1 MAVGPTLG
9 TGLFIGAG
17 QALAVGGPAS
27 LLISYLF
34 LSLLTYFMATTVA
47 EVAVYAPSRHGSM
60 IANGFRYL
68 PSSLGLATATL
79 RWYTL
84 ALMVPYETTTA
95 MVNLGLWEP
104 GPTVAIRLLIITAIV
119 VGFNFLP
126 ERTFRSTEQLFT
138 RIKISTLVFLLVLT
152 LSIGMGGATGHD
164 KWGFQYWIKPGAM
177 NQYLARGSIGKFFG
191 LVQCILHSSIA
202 FTFAPEIIVHRAETP
217 DLSDGM
223 EIGGPISPSIG
234 SELPRRVIC
243 DVATTAFPY
252 ILSSLAM
259 GVMAPYNEPLLNNN
273 GAGGGVSPFVIGI
286 NTAKIRILPV
296 TATIAVFISSV
307 ASGRSLLHLSSSTLV
322 ALSELGHAPKM
333 LSVRNQWGVPYMAI
347 ITTSMFTLL
356 AFMSVA
362 VSSST
367 VLTYFLVFVNSCGY
381 LSWMVSC
388 VTYRRFR
395 HHLHR
400 RGQSDTFRFAV
411 QPMGTY
417 VGFMLSAIMLLA
429 NGLVGGAPGPRPGP
443 RASRVVAAY
452 LSIPVFAAIYFLHQ
466 FQTMFPYRSNAKN
479 APIDRDTP
487 KGLTGACS
495 APSEQPATTPDTI
508 ELEQIWTMAVEEA

>member
-17 QALAVGGPAS
+17 EALAIGGPAS
-27 LLISYLF
+27 LLISYVF

-47 EVAVYAPSRHGSM
+47 EVAIYSPSRHGSM
-60 IANGFRYL
+60 VANGFRYL

-79 RWYTL
+79 RWYSL
-84 ALMVPYETTTA
+84 ALLVPYETTTA
-95 MVNLGLWEP
+95 MVNLGLWKP
-104 GPTVAIRLLIITAIV
+104 GSTVAIRLFIITCVI

-126 ERTFRSTEQLFT
+126 ERTFRGTEQLFT
-138 RIKISTLVFLLVLT
+138 RIKIGTMIFLLVLS

-164 KWGFQYWIKPGAM
+164 KWGFQYWRKPGAM
-177 NQYLARGSIGKFFG
+177 NEYVARGSLGKFFG
-191 LVQCILHSSIA
+191 LLQCLLHSSVA
-202 FTFAPEIIVHRAETP
+202 FTFTPELIVHRAETP
-217 DLSDGM
+217 VSTSGM
-223 EIGGPISPSIG
+223 EIGSPNDPDIR
-234 SELPRRVIC
+234 SELPRTVVY

-259 GVMAPYNEPLLNNN
+259 GVMAPYNEPLLSNN
-273 GAGGGVSPFVIGI
+273 GAGAGLSPFVIGI

-296 TATIAVFISSV
+296 TVTVVIFLSSV
-307 ASGRSLLHLSSSTLV
+307 ASGRSFLHYSARTLV
-322 ALSELGHAPKM
+322 ALSELGHAPKVF
-333 LSVRNQWGVPYMAI
+333 STRNQWGVPYVATI
-347 ITTSMFTLL
+347 ITALFALL

-362 VSSST
+362 ISSST

-400 RGQSDTFRFAV
+400 RGQSDTYRFSV

-417 VGFMLSAIMLLA
+417 IGFMLSVIMLLA
-429 NGLVGGAPGPRPGP
+429 NGLVGGPPGPQPGS
-443 RASRVVAAY
+443 RASRIVAAY
-452 LSIPVFAAIYFLHQ
+452 FSIPAFGAIYLGHRFL
-466 FQTMFPYRSNAKN
+466 TMAPYRSHAKEV
-479 APIDRDTP
+479 PIDKDVP
-487 KGLTGACS
+487 EGPTGAFHIQQG
-495 APSEQPATTPDTI
+495 QPATTPETI
-508 ELEQIWTMAVEEA
+508 ELEQVWSVAVEA

>member
-34 LSLLTYFMATTVA
+34 LSLLTYFMATTVT
-47 EVAVYAPSRHGSM
+47 EVAIHAPTRHGSM

-95 MVNLGLWEP
+95 MVNLGLWKP
-104 GPTVAIRLLIITAIV
+104 GSTVAIRLLVITAIV

-138 RIKISTLVFLLVLT
+138 RIKIGTLVFFLVLS

-177 NQYLARGSIGKFFG
+177 NEYLARGSMGKFFG
-191 LVQCILHSSIA
+191 LLQCVLHSSIA
-202 FTFAPEIIVHRAETP
+202 FTFAPEVIVHRAETP

-223 EIGGPISPSIG
+223 EIGGPVSPPIS
-234 SELPRRVIC
+234 SELPRRVIY
-243 DVATTAFPY
+243 DVATTTFPY

-273 GAGGGVSPFVIGI
+273 GAGGGVSPFVIGM

-296 TATIAVFISSV
+296 TATIAIFVSSV
-307 ASGRSLLHLSSSTLV
+307 ASGRSFLHLSSSTLV

-333 LSVRNQWGVPYMAI
+333 LSTRNQWGVPYMAI

-417 VGFMLSAIMLLA
+417 VGFMLSSIMLLA
-429 NGLVGGAPGPRPGP
+429 NGLVGGPPGPRPGP
-443 RASRVVAAY
+443 RASRVMAAY
-452 LSIPVFAAIYFLHQ
+452 FSIPVFAAIYFLHR
-466 FQTMFPYRSNAKN
+466 FHTMFPYRSHAKEVPVDRDAPKSPTAACN
-479 APIDRDTP
+479 APS
-487 KGLTGACS
+487 G
-495 APSEQPATTPDTI
+495 QPTATPDTI
-508 ELEQIWTMAVEEA
+508 ELEQIWTMAVEEV